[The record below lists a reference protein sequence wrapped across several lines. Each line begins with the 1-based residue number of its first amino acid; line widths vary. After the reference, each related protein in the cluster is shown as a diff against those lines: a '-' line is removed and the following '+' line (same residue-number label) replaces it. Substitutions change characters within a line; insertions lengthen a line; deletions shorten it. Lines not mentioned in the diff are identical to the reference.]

1 MGVEQMELTEEQEK
15 EFVDNNLTTEDREEI
30 KKIVDEMQAIHIL
43 TKEGGELYRKW
54 MHDSERFMGFTFSHT
69 KALVTHS
76 KTLNF
81 WTKVLV
87 GTASCMIL
95 LAIAQIIIFIKT

>member
-1 MGVEQMELTEEQEK
+1 MELTEEQEK

-69 KALVTHS
+69 KALVKHS
-76 KTLNF
+76 ITLTR
-81 WTKVLV
+81 WTYALSFFASVQIVVIILV
-87 GTASCMIL
+87 AL
-95 LAIAQIIIFIKT
+95 EIIG